1 MAPEVDPVE
10 FVGLEP
16 DDRLFGDDLN
26 QLPASVGRPAEL
38 IPSRA
43 RGRVVAL
50 GATLTGVTLVL
61 GIALIVAGIA
71 EAISSA
77 AVPAIVAIVFGVV
90 LITTHWGWV
99 HVAELSAN
107 RLEHRR
113 DQASLTE
120 RRHWLREIE
129 PYSRWEV
136 STRADDDGS
145 ITIETLHYRPV
156 RVGERRFTFTREV
169 EAREVHSGDEPAASV
184 TERAELLRRQA
195 AGDTQR
201 SRERFE
207 AAHDAYERALIAS
220 DDEQQRR
227 AALRAA
233 SEALSEG
240 INSNLRDPPLTE

>member
-16 DDRLFGDDLN
+16 DDRLFGDDLA

-38 IPSRA
+38 VPSRA
-43 RGRVVAL
+43 RRRVVAV
-50 GATLTGVTLVL
+50 GATLTGVTLVV
-61 GIALIVAGIA
+61 GIALIAAGIA
-71 EAISSA
+71 AAISGA
-77 AVPAIVAIVFGVV
+77 AVPAIAAIVFGAV

-113 DQASLTE
+113 VQASLAE
-120 RRHWLREIE
+120 RRRWADDIE

-136 STRADDDGS
+136 LTRADADGS
-145 ITIETLHYRPV
+145 ITIETLRYRPV
-156 RVGERRFTFTREV
+156 RVGDRNFTFTREV

-184 TERAELLRRQA
+184 TERAELMRRQA
-195 AGDTQR
+195 AAETQQA
-201 SRERFE
+201 RERFE

-227 AALRAA
+227 AALHAA
-233 SEALSEG
+233 SEALSDR